1 MEYRAIGIRNMTMKK
16 YLLVL
21 LLALAPISFALSA
34 DNGSDANLQ
43 SGFDITV
50 NINTATAEELAT
62 LLQGIGLQKAQAIIE
77 YREANGNF
85 VTKDELT
92 KVKGI
97 GPALVAR
104 NEDRILL

>member
-1 MEYRAIGIRNMTMKK
+1 MNK

-21 LLALAPISFALSA
+21 LLGLLPISSALSSS
-34 DNGSDANLQ
+34 NTTTTNTQ
-43 SGFDITV
+43 QGFEITV
-50 NINTATAEELAT
+50 NINTASAEELAT

-85 VTKDELT
+85 VSKDELI

>member
-1 MEYRAIGIRNMTMKK
+1 MNK

-21 LLALAPISFALSA
+21 LLVLLPISSALSSS
-34 DNGSDANLQ
+34 NTTTTNNQ
-43 SGFDITV
+43 QGFEITV
-50 NINTATAEELAT
+50 NINTASAEELAT
-62 LLQGIGLQKAQAIIE
+62 LLQGIGRQKAQAIIE

-85 VTKDELT
+85 VSKDELI

-104 NEDRILL
+104 NEERILL